1 MGLIGQ
7 DEDKAQTLLKWVN
20 YLRTQVTVVVV
31 LSGRLVHESDGK
43 SAAKRLANRSTADE
57 LGCWR
62 QPMRESR
69 KIVLVVILAS
79 ALDVPAAPSISSE
92 S

>member
-1 MGLIGQ
+1 
-7 DEDKAQTLLKWVN
+7 
-20 YLRTQVTVVVV
+20 
-31 LSGRLVHESDGK
+31 
-43 SAAKRLANRSTADE
+43 
-57 LGCWR
+57 
-62 QPMRESR
+62 MRESR